1 MISQKTSGINAPSK
15 IAKPGSLLTRSVMA
29 TGPTT
34 APSNNS
40 QPYITITSEL
50 KIDATDALAQ
60 SSENYKVGDKV
71 WVNGTKHGCI
81 QFLGGTQFAPGQ
93 WAGVV
98 LDEPL
103 GKNDGSV
110 GGVRYFQCESNKG
123 VFARPHKLSRVP
135 ISSTNTPT
143 NGTLQTNS
151 DKTLEGKMMGSTTRL
166 LSSLTP
172 GSAKE
177 GMTPCGVTNNAASD
191 EGLVKVGDRV
201 LVNTTDGVKTG
212 TLCYLGNTE
221 FAPGQ
226 WAGID
231 LDEPQGKNDG
241 SVAGKRYFECK
252 MKHGLFAPIHK
263 VAKAGK
269 GSSTARVTRRS
280 SGPGLPL
287 HHRSESHESI
297 NSSTSS
303 TSSAARGGRVRIGVT
318 SLTTSQKSS
327 HPSTTNVTA
336 SNSTLQEA
344 LKEKEDQIEKLLQ
357 ERDLERAEVA
367 RSAGQ
372 VDEAERKLATLQ
384 KEHQVYVEKTETT
397 LIQLRELVEKVEL
410 EKKKTLSQLEDERRK
425 VEDLQFRIEEEAINK
440 VDLETQSEQER
451 MKIQE
456 LERLLEEERQHSR
469 TSDSNINQERT
480 ETEELKRYKEEMEKL
495 KQVLSK
501 SEEKIKLLE
510 KIKESEANVTSE
522 LRDDIVRKDETI
534 LQLEASL
541 ESRKREVTNLK
552 KRLEEMGEDLE
563 HGKQRQ
569 NKQLQIIDELNVK
582 LTRAEATCDHLGEE
596 LHTVKTHLADTERKL
611 HASEERT
618 LELSRQK
625 AKLETQV
632 SDLMQSSGDNSD
644 HLSQMNQEIREKEKQ
659 IEELQSQLRSRT
671 QEIEKLKDTVTSL
684 HDQNKLEFEKITNK
698 HKEEVQELEAK
709 LQAQLQELQ
718 KTQEKMSSLYNTL
731 SQQEQLVSENETKA
745 EKFCKKLNK
754 TESELTH
761 TQAQLKE
768 LQLSLESL
776 QAETSNSAKNMEG
789 KVQQLQKELE
799 QVTQEKEKISKQYQ
813 TAKEAC
819 IKLEKTREQLT
830 KEKQEHQAA
839 VSDRDVQVA
848 QLKAEVDRLQ
858 TEFAKHREE
867 LLQKLKVTEQ
877 EYQTMQDL
885 HNQFNLQRDALSEL
899 QNKLVHVEVERDQLY
914 QEVIMLRG
922 TQEERDQL
930 ENRNTSLQQ
939 QLEDLKQRE
948 SQLVNDFDSERES
961 LKKMLES
968 AQSQLEQQEKEVLK
982 KDQELASLRLDDT
995 TLQNYKVQLQ
1005 NIEQEKKQLGS
1016 KIVELQ
1022 VALARSQ
1029 ANANVEDPEYNRIT
1043 EEKEALDAQI
1053 EFLNSVIVDMQRKN
1067 DELKSRIEILETG
1080 ETFDSGDLNL
1090 NGIKT
1095 TIPPRLFCDIC
1106 DMFDV
1111 HDTEDCPQQAPA
1123 VEKLLHIKHHG
1134 KRVQERPYC
1143 DSCGMFGHWATE
1155 CDDNDT
1161 F

>member
-1 MISQKTSGINAPSK
+1 MISQKTSGIKVPSK
-15 IAKPGSLLTRSVMA
+15 IGKPSSFLSRPVMA
-29 TGPTT
+29 AGPTK

-40 QPYITITSEL
+40 QRYTTITTEL
-50 KIDATDALAQ
+50 QIDAIDSQAQ
-60 SSENYKVGDKV
+60 SSENYRIGDKV
-71 WVNGTKHGCI
+71 WVNGTKRGCI
-81 QFLGGTQFAPGQ
+81 QFLGGTKFAPGQ

-98 LDEPL
+98 LDEPF

-135 ISSTNTPT
+135 ISSTNIPT
-143 NGTLQTNS
+143 NGTLQTSS
-151 DKTLEGKMMGSTTRL
+151 DKTSEGKMTSSMTRL
-166 LSSLTP
+166 LP
-172 GSAKE
+172 VNAKE
-177 GMTPCGVTNNAASD
+177 GMTPRGITSTATSD
-191 EGLVKVGDRV
+191 ESLFKVGDRV
-201 LVNTTDGVKTG
+201 LVNATDGVKTG

-252 MKHGLFAPIHK
+252 MKHGLFAPVHK

-269 GSSTARVTRRS
+269 SSSTARVTRLS
-280 SGPGLPL
+280 SGPALPP
-287 HHRSESHESI
+287 HHRSGSHESI

-303 TSSAARGGRVRIGVT
+303 TSSAARGGK
-318 SLTTSQKSS
+318 KSS
-327 HPSTTNVTA
+327 RLSAENVTA
-336 SNSTLQEA
+336 SNSTLKEA
-344 LKEKEDQIEKLLQ
+344 LKEKEEQIEKLLQ

-367 RSAGQ
+367 RAAGQ
-372 VDEAERKLATLQ
+372 VDETEQKLAVLQ
-384 KEHQVYVEKTETT
+384 KEHQAYTEETEAT
-397 LIQLRELVEKVEL
+397 LIQLRELVEKTEL

-451 MKIQE
+451 EKIQQ
-456 LERLLEEERQHSR
+456 LERLLEEERQRSK
-469 TSDSNINQERT
+469 TSDSNISQERT
-480 ETEELKRYKEEMEKL
+480 ETEEVKHYKKEVEKL
-495 KQVLSK
+495 KQALSK
-501 SEEKIKLLE
+501 SDEKIKLLE
-510 KIKESEANVTSE
+510 RKKESEANVTSE
-522 LRDDIVRKDETI
+522 LRDDIIRKDETI

-541 ESRKREVTNLK
+541 ESRKREVTNLQ

-569 NKQLQIIDELNVK
+569 NKQLQVIDELNVK
-582 LTRAEATCDHLGEE
+582 LTRTEATCDHLGEE

-625 AKLETQV
+625 AKLEAQV

-644 HLSQMNQEIREKEKQ
+644 QLSQMNQEIREKEKQ
-659 IEELQSQLRSRT
+659 VEELQFQLRSRT

-684 HDQNKLEFEKITNK
+684 HDQNKLEFEKIKNK

-709 LQAQLQELQ
+709 LQVQLEELQ

-731 SQQEQLVSENETKA
+731 SQQEQLAIENETKA
-745 EKFCKKLNK
+745 KTFQQKLNK
-754 TESELTH
+754 TESELTR

-776 QAETSNSAKNMEG
+776 QTQMSNSTKNMEE

-799 QVTQEKEKISKQYQ
+799 KITQEKQKISNQYQ
-813 TAKEAC
+813 TTKEAC
-819 IKLEKTREQLT
+819 VKLEKTREQLT

-877 EYQTMQDL
+877 ESQAMQDL
-885 HNQFNLQRDALSEL
+885 HNQFNLQQDALSEL

-914 QEVIMLRG
+914 KEVIMLRA
-922 TQEERDQL
+922 TREERDEL
-930 ENRNTSLQQ
+930 ENRTTSLQQ

-948 SQLVNDFDSERES
+948 SQLVNDFDSERVS
-961 LKKMLES
+961 LKIMLDS
-968 AQSQLEQQEKEVLK
+968 AQSQLEQKEKEVLK
-982 KDQELASLRLDDT
+982 KDDELASLRSDDNK
-995 TLQNYKVQLQ
+995 LQNYKIQLQ
-1005 NIEQEKKQLGS
+1005 NVEQEKKQLGN

-1029 ANANVEDPEYNRIT
+1029 TNANVEDPKYNRIT
-1043 EEKEALDAQI
+1043 EEKEALDVQI

-1080 ETFDSGDLNL
+1080 ETFDGEDLNL

-1095 TIPPRLFCDIC
+1095 AIPPRLFCDIC

-1123 VEKLLHIKHHG
+1123 VEKLLHTKHHG
-1134 KRVQERPYC
+1134 QRAQERPYC
-1143 DSCGMFGHWATE
+1143 NSCGMFGHWATE